1 MGALLLLAAACTV
14 LGCLVPLQ
22 PVGADELGVKSK
34 PSAVF
39 ILVDDLGH
47 NDVAYNNR
55 SADGSTAG
63 RKIISPNIDE
73 MADTGIKLLHYYV
86 QPICTPTRSALMTGR
101 YAFRWGATGY
111 TIGSQDPWGVP
122 LDETFFPELL
132 QARGWVTAVFGKWHV
147 SRCAA
152 SAPKFRYASFT
163 LLLCWFRWGCSKK
176 AISRPRAASTSQ
188 LGC

>member
-1 MGALLLLAAACTV
+1 MVAALLAAV
-14 LGCLVPLQ
+14 LSTCGV
-22 PVGADELGVKSK
+22 VTATDAATADGAAGTGARK

-47 NDVAYNNR
+47 NDVGYNNR

-122 LDETFFPELL
+122 LDET
-132 QARGWVTAVFGKWHV
+132 
-147 SRCAA
+147 
-152 SAPKFRYASFT
+152 
-163 LLLCWFRWGCSKK
+163 
-176 AISRPRAASTSQ
+176 
-188 LGC
+188 